1 MTASFTYAIRYL
13 VNAECASPMR
23 TGNAGNDVERI
34 LTTHD
39 GFAMLQGSSIAGAL
53 KAWLGDSEA
62 AGKLFGDKDHES
74 AIRVSDAIFGVGSV
88 AVSRPRVPIA
98 PHFGTSSN
106 KFDITGLPSGAKC
119 CFELLWRGNQDD
131 SKAAAE
137 SIEACL
143 AAIQL
148 GDITFGAQRS
158 NGYGRMLLTVRKR
171 CYDLFN
177 AKDRKAWLAD
187 QVDGAVS
194 VDLQAYA
201 AKDIVF
207 DVQADIASIL
217 IKASAPERKSEKQN
231 TQIHFTENGVPIL
244 PGSSLKGAM
253 RAQMTKTASFLSVS
267 QQELNSLLGRTAEG
281 EDTGIAGKVI
291 WTDAVA
297 DEKTSRAITVTRIR
311 INRITGGVMQRNM
324 LTEEP
329 ISGHWRWQ
337 IRVPS
342 DQNRGAMMIL
352 YALRDLG
359 LGLYQLGGTQAVGRG
374 AVHRLTVNIR
384 CGESSAVFTANAGNG
399 SLDLTDPD
407 NLVAVWE
414 AAMGGNHDEA

>member
-1 MTASFTYAIRYL
+1 MNASFTYAIRYL

-23 TGNAGNDVERI
+23 TGNAGNDIERI
-34 LTTHD
+34 LTTHE

-53 KAWLGDSEA
+53 KAWLGESETA
-62 AGKLFGDKDHES
+62 HKLFGDKDHES
-74 AIRVSDAIFGVGSV
+74 AIRVSNAIFDAGSV
-88 AVSRPRVPIA
+88 AVSRPRVFLD
-98 PHFGTSSN
+98 PHCGTSAN
-106 KFDITGLPSGAKC
+106 KFDITGLPAGAKC
-119 CFELLWRGNQDD
+119 SFELLWLGNKDD
-131 SKAAAE
+131 SKTAAE
-137 SIEACL
+137 DIEACL
-143 AAIQL
+143 AAVQQ

-171 CYDLFN
+171 CYDLFE
-177 AKDRKAWLAD
+177 KTDRDVWLED
-187 QVDGAVS
+187 RSDGAVP

-217 IKASAPERKSEKQN
+217 IKSSSPERKSEKQN

-267 QQELNSLLGRTAEG
+267 QQELNELLGRTAEG

-329 ISGHWRWQ
+329 ISGRWSWQ

-342 DQNRGAMMIL
+342 DQKRGAMMIL

-374 AVHRLTVNIR
+374 AVRRLNVNIR
-384 CGESSAVFTANAGNG
+384 CGESSAVFTANAETG
-399 SLDLTDPD
+399 SLDLRDPD
-407 NLVAVWE
+407 NIVAVWE
-414 AAMGGNHDEA
+414 TAMGGNHDEA